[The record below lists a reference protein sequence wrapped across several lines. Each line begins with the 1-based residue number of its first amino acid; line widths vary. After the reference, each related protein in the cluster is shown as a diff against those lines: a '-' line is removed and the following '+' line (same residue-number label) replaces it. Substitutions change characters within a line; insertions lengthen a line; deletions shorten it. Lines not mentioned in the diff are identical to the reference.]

1 MVQLQPIEYKGVSN
15 HYWVFGVLLKNK
27 GIRDRVIKDLLL
39 NGIET
44 RPFFYPLHLQNA
56 LPSKF
61 RNISQNLDVSV
72 NLGENGLY
80 LPMGNHINKN
90 LQKRI
95 INIFR
100 KVIS

>member
-1 MVQLQPIEYKGVSN
+1 MHSII
-15 HYWVFGVLLKNK
+15 VLLA
-27 GIRDRVIKDLLL
+27 
-39 NGIET
+39 
-44 RPFFYPLHLQNA
+44 PA
-56 LPSKF
+56 ASKF

-95 INIFR
+95 VNTFR

>member
-1 MVQLQPIEYKGVSN
+1 
-15 HYWVFGVLLKNK
+15 
-27 GIRDRVIKDLLL
+27 
-39 NGIET
+39 
-44 RPFFYPLHLQNA
+44 LHLQNA